1 MINRI
6 FKVTRCGLWLLP
18 LLALFPAPLLHCQG
32 LQGVFFDRLM
42 PETLP
47 GQTYPV
53 IHCLIQDRRGFIW
66 VAGPQGLGRYDG
78 TYFLF
83 FRHREDDPGSLSD
96 DLVFNVFEDS
106 RGNLWVTSD
115 KGLNLLDR
123 KKSRFLHFR
132 HDPADPR
139 SLSSDHIRA
148 ICEDKTGA
156 LWIGTKDGGVCRMD
170 PVTRQFT
177 RFLHDPANPDS
188 PGSNEIWALCPA
200 RDGKVWVGATGAG
213 LDCRD
218 PERGSWSHYPY
229 DGGDP
234 AGLNDRHYWALR
246 EGRDGRIWVGSN
258 RKGLFFLE
266 PSTGRF
272 VRMNLREREA
282 EQWDYRI
289 LSLCEDR
296 DGLLWIGT
304 EDAGLF
310 RLDPETGALSRTAA
324 APGQEGGLSHNT
336 VLSIIEDREGLL
348 WFGTADGISLFNK
361 NRFRFPVIRPDPARA
376 QESPA
381 AGGVL
386 SLFEDGNGILW
397 VGTAWGGISA
407 WKRAAG
413 SWTRV
418 PLAPVLSAQMMKVR
432 VQAIAEDDRG
442 DLWLGTSA
450 GLYRYSR
457 RTRTYSTYLQPA
469 SQPPGPPHGSITA
482 LRGGRPGYLWVGS
495 REGGFFEWDIRAEK
509 ARFFSDLM
517 AGRFL
522 TAHINVLFVD
532 RRGQVWAGTEGD
544 GIIRFDPGTRR
555 WSEYALRSGDPMS
568 VAFNTVYA
576 IAEDTN
582 GGIWAGTDSGL
593 CLFEADRDEWTRPAE
608 DAGLSGRPVFSVV
621 PDDQGNIWMS
631 SEKDLIK
638 IHLESRLKRMYGP
651 EDGLQGGRF
660 GTGAGIRCRD
670 GEVVFGGAAGVNY
683 FRPGE
688 IRDNPYL
695 PPVAVM
701 SFNLSSPPATIPILD
716 RAEELTIPMSR
727 LPLRIRVSALSFSH
741 PERQRFR
748 VRMTSP
754 EERVFELGTERILR
768 LDVLKPGRSRFV
780 FYASN
785 HDQVWNPEGTALS
798 VRVRVPFWQS
808 RILQL
813 ALAVLAAASFWLWF
827 RRRRRLLKKRLLHQI
842 EGDLG
847 PLPERY
853 GLTKREQEVLA
864 LILQG
869 KSNKDIETELFISG
883 KTVKNHVYNLYQ
895 KLDVKSRLELANA
908 VREFA
913 AKNRPPAG
921 P

>member
-6 FKVTRCGLWLLP
+6 FRTKRHCSL
-18 LLALFPAPLLHCQG
+18 LLAVIALFQAPFLNALEPRS
-32 LQGVFFDRLM
+32 VYFDRLM

-53 IHCLIQDRRGFIW
+53 IHCLVQDRRGFIW
-66 VAGPQGLGRYDG
+66 VAGPRGLGRYDG

-96 DLVFNVFEDS
+96 DLLFNVFEDS
-106 RGNLWVTSD
+106 RGDLWVTSD

-123 KKSRFLHFR
+123 TKGRFLHFR

-148 ICEDKTGA
+148 ICEDKAGA

-177 RFLHDPANPDS
+177 RFLHDPVDPNS

-200 RDGKVWVGATGAG
+200 RDGKVWVGATDAG
-213 LDCRD
+213 LDCYD
-218 PERGSWSHYPY
+218 QKAGTWNHYPY
-229 DGGDP
+229 NEKDS
-234 AGLNDRHYWALR
+234 AGLNDRHYWALL

-289 LSLCEDR
+289 LSLCEAR

-310 RLDPETGALSRTAA
+310 RLDPETRVLSRTVA

-348 WFGTADGISLFNK
+348 WFGTADGISLLNK
-361 NRFRFPVIRPDPARA
+361 NRFRFPVIRPDAARA

-381 AGGVL
+381 AGEVL
-386 SLFEDGNGILW
+386 SLFEDRNGVLW
-397 VGTAWGGISA
+397 IGTAWGGISA
-407 WKRAAG
+407 WKRTAG

-418 PLAPVLSAQMMKVR
+418 PLAPVLSAQMLKVR
-432 VQAIAEDDRG
+432 VQAIAEDSRG
-442 DLWLGTSA
+442 DLWFGTSA

-457 RTRTYSTYLQPA
+457 RTGAFSAYLQPA
-469 SQPPGPPHGSITA
+469 SGTPAPPHDSITA
-482 LRGGRPGYLWVGS
+482 LLGGRPGYLWAGS

-509 ARFFSDLM
+509 ARFFSDVM
-517 AGRFL
+517 AGRFS
-522 TAHINVLFVD
+522 TAHINVMFVD
-532 RRGQVWAGTEGD
+532 RRGELWIGTEGG
-544 GIIRFDPGTRR
+544 GIIRFDPRTLR
-555 WSEYALRSGDPMS
+555 WSEYPHRSDGTRGL
-568 VAFNTVYA
+568 AGTTVYA
-576 IAEDTN
+576 IAEDAN
-582 GGIWAGTDSGL
+582 GRIWAGTDSGL
-593 CLFEADRDEWTRPAE
+593 CLFEADRDEWARPAE
-608 DAGLSGRPVFSVV
+608 DVGLSGRPVFAVV
-621 PDDQGNIWMS
+621 PDEQGNLWMS

-638 IHLESRLKRMYGP
+638 VHPESRLRRTYGP

-660 GTGAGIRCRD
+660 GFGAALRCRN

-683 FRPGE
+683 FRPSE

-701 SFNLSSPPATIPILD
+701 SFNLSSPPETIPILD
-716 RAEELTIPMSR
+716 WPEELTVPMSR
-727 LPLRIRVSALSFSH
+727 LPLRVRISALSFSH

-748 VRMTSP
+748 ARMTSP
-754 EERVFELGTERILR
+754 EDRVFELGTERILR

-780 FYASN
+780 FYAAN
-785 HDQVWNPEGTALS
+785 HDQVWNPEGLALTI
-798 VRVRVPFWQS
+798 RVSVPFWQS
-808 RILQL
+808 RIIQSI
-813 ALAVLAAASFWLWF
+813 LAVLIAVSFWLWF
-827 RRRRRLLKKRLLHQI
+827 RRRRRFLKQQLLHQI
-842 EGDLG
+842 EADLG
-847 PLPERY
+847 PLPEHFD
-853 GLTKREQEVLA
+853 LTKREQVILA

-869 KSNKDIETELFISG
+869 KSNREIETELFISN
-883 KTVKNHVYNLYQ
+883 KTVKNHIYKLYQ

-913 AKNRPPAG
+913 AKNPPPAAR
-921 P
+921 